1 MNDGSTIN
9 CKRMGATGNSK
20 RAASRLASRT
30 ANDSPPMK
38 RASGRFVGVS
48 LDGQDWQA
56 RQVYA
61 RRDVRA
67 EDLL

>member
-48 LDGQDWQA
+48 LDG
-56 RQVYA
+56 
-61 RRDVRA
+61 
-67 EDLL
+67 

>member
-30 ANDSPPMK
+30 ASRTANDSPPMK

-48 LDGQDWQA
+48 LDG
-56 RQVYA
+56 
-61 RRDVRA
+61 
-67 EDLL
+67 